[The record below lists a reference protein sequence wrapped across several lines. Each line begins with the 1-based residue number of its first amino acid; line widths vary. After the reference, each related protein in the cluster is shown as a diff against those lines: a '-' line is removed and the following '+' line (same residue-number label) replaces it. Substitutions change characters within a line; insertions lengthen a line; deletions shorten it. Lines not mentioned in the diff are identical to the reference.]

1 MPRKYE
7 ALFIFAGNVKEDA
20 LDKVVERS
28 TAEIVKLGGT
38 IEKTESFG
46 RRSFVRTMQKHDH
59 GVYVKV
65 RFSIEPNQI
74 DMIHTRFK
82 HNEDT
87 FRLQIVSRNER
98 VEAAKALDDARRA
111 AFKASVEATAPAA
124 PNSRNYAS
132 SRAEEDSGRDA

>member
-65 RFSIEPNQI
+65 RFAIDPKQI
-74 DMIHTRFK
+74 GNIHTRFM

-111 AFKASVEATAPAA
+111 SYKASVEANNPTPPA
-124 PNSRNYAS
+124 SRNY
-132 SRAEEDSGRDA
+132 SRGDDSGRDER